1 MAHLLRL
8 GSRSSSLLPRTTA
21 VLPMATRVA
30 GARPS
35 SSLTPLA
42 SDDHSYDYPV
52 KPLGDPSKRAF
63 TYMVLSGARFVYAS
77 ATRLIAMKFISS
89 MAMSE
94 DVKANASTEVDIGA
108 IELGTSVTVKWRGKP
123 VFVRHRSEGEISQAE
138 KVDVGS
144 LKDPQVCQPRRTTV
158 LPHSTHTRCWW
169 NAIC

>member
-1 MAHLLRL
+1 MTPEAKSSRRRL
-8 GSRSSSLLPRTTA
+8 TA
-21 VLPMATRVA
+21 AARCVTLAT

-63 TYMVLSGARFVYAS
+63 TYMVLGGARFVYAS

-94 DVKANASTEVDIGA
+94 VTQTGPFDAGVMRGVEVG
-108 IELGTSVTVKWRGKP
+108 VP
-123 VFVRHRSEGEISQAE
+123 EIPWPTLWSPCCAP
-138 KVDVGS
+138 S
-144 LKDPQVCQPRRTTV
+144 FPRT
-158 LPHSTHTRCWW
+158 
-169 NAIC
+169 